1 MSGKHRLLN
10 KIAPKEVI
18 ETVKKMKKMS
28 DNVEKK
34 GNFDRRKIKNW
45 RKSALDMD
53 KDEIDVMDANKA
65 YESQILNITKDERST
80 RSQPDS
86 EFSSSNAQFYK
97 CPFCPK
103 TETYHSN
110 LKNHVA
116 KVHFAKEM
124 SIDKSQKQC
133 YFCGKPFTSRN
144 NLVNI

>member
-1 MSGKHRLLN
+1 MIILIRIFLILPS
-10 KIAPKEVI
+10 
-18 ETVKKMKKMS
+18 
-28 DNVEKK
+28 
-34 GNFDRRKIKNW
+34 
-45 RKSALDMD
+45 
-53 KDEIDVMDANKA
+53 DEIDVIDANKA
-65 YESQILNITKDERST
+65 YESQILNITEDERST

-133 YFCGKPFTSRN
+133 YFCGKTFTSRN
-144 NLVNI
+144 NLVSHIVLKHQFLKRILSDDDWQKLDKDSCKVQSSMTN